1 MRYFSQLALKA
12 LDINLRLYQQDTI
25 LDLVVAHDCTV
36 FLTKHCSEAIDIQ
49 LYGDMEVRV

>member
-1 MRYFSQLALKA
+1 MRYFLQLALKA

-25 LDLVVAHDCTV
+25 LDLVVAHDCTF
-36 FLTKHCSEAIDIQ
+36 FLTTHCSEAIDIQ

>member
-1 MRYFSQLALKA
+1 MRRVLQLALKA
-12 LDINLRLYQQDTI
+12 LDINLMLYQQDTI
-25 LDLVVAHDCTV
+25 LDLVVAHDCTN